1 MNPYFHDFLV
11 FNLPKDIVGGDF
23 HWFKSFENK
32 AIAIAADCTGHG
44 VPGGFITVLGNL
56 FIESSTG
63 DKPNSPANILAD
75 INNELVTVLKQDE
88 EDAIQDGMDLAV
100 CLIDKKES
108 KLLFSGSRNGL
119 FIVNK
124 SGDVREVKG
133 DFTPVGGYYSR
144 KEKFDKRT
152 YQIQELKLNNGDWV
166 FMYSDGYYDQF
177 GGPKNK
183 SMGNIKFKEI
193 LSNAVRHNKV
203 KSHDFKKHFF
213 DWMGD
218 NHQLDDVLL
227 LGFTV

>member
-1 MNPYFHDFLV
+1 ML
-11 FNLPKDIVGGDF
+11 
-23 HWFKSFENK
+23 
-32 AIAIAADCTGHG
+32 
-44 VPGGFITVLGNL
+44 
-56 FIESSTG
+56 
-63 DKPNSPANILAD
+63 
-75 INNELVTVLKQDE
+75 
-88 EDAIQDGMDLAV
+88 
-100 CLIDKKES
+100 
-108 KLLFSGSRNGL
+108 L

-124 SGDVREVKG
+124 SGDVHEVKG

-183 SMGNIKFKEI
+183 SMGSIKFKEI
-193 LSNAVRHNKV
+193 RSNSIKENKL

-218 NHQLDDVLL
+218 NHQLDDVLI
-227 LGFTV
+227 LGFTI